1 MKLSESAQ
9 QSLDLIRF
17 KVEKQQYDLS
27 TIEKNCL
34 KEVFEEIQLVFV
46 GKKVKLDIAC
56 SGCIKTAV
64 NICNNFINT
73 HEERVSTNKANV
85 TEVTVKEVKANVTEV
100 IVKSEPTEVCVPRE
114 PTLAELR
121 EMYPHIK
128 ATSVKV
134 FIEKLKGE
142 KAN

>member
-73 HEERVSTNKANV
+73 HEERTSTNKAKV
-85 TEVTVKEVKANVTEV
+85 VEVTVKESKANVTEV
-100 IVKSEPTEVCVPRE
+100 IVKSEPT
-114 PTLAELR
+114 LSELR
-121 EMYPHIK
+121 EKYPHIK
-128 ATSVKV
+128 STSVKG
-134 FIEKLKGE
+134 FLQKLEDE
-142 KAN
+142 KAI

>member
-64 NICNNFINT
+64 NICHNFINT
-73 HEERVSTNKANV
+73 HEERTSIN
-85 TEVTVKEVKANVTEV
+85 KANVTEV
-100 IVKSEPTEVCVPRE
+100 IVKSEPT
-114 PTLAELR
+114 LSELR
-121 EMYPHIK
+121 EKYPHIK
-128 ATSVKV
+128 STSVKG
-134 FIEKLKGE
+134 FLQKLEDE
-142 KAN
+142 KAI